1 MGVKYNPGIVTSGLS
16 LYLDAGSSKS
26 YPGSGTTWYDLTNNG
41 YNGTLTNG
49 PTYSSGGIN
58 FVPQQYISVPYDSD
72 INSATTFTVDMWFKS
87 SNIGNEQV
95 LFSTALSGTPS
106 TGWHIELYQQKVILQ
121 VYPSGSYTFSTISL
135 NSNVVY
141 NIAATY
147 NSGSISYYV
156 NGVTAGT
163 ASYSFTP
170 STNILTI
177 GVHYYT
183 LSASLGLSG
192 TIYSTKFYNRA
203 LSEKEVQQNFNA
215 LRGRY
220 GI

>member
-16 LYLDAGSSKS
+16 LYLDAGNSKS

-58 FVPQQYISVPYDSD
+58 FTPPKYISVPYDSD

-95 LFSTALSGTPS
+95 LFSTSLSGNPS
-106 TGWHIELYQQKVILQ
+106 SGWTIELYQQKILL
-121 VYPSGSYTFSTISL
+121 VVFPSGSYTSSNISL

-147 NSGSISYYV
+147 NSGSIYYYV
-156 NGVTAGT
+156 NGVAAGT

-177 GVHYYT
+177 GAYYYT
-183 LSASLGLSG
+183 LSATFGLSG

-203 LSEKEVQQNFNA
+203 LSAAEVKQNFNA